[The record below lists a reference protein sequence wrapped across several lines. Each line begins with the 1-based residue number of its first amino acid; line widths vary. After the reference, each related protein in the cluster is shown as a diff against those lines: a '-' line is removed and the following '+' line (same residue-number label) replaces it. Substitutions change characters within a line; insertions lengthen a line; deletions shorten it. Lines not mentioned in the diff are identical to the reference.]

1 MKLFKIADQYCKES
15 TWKTLALVKFCLFSM
30 GLMSGMKITE
40 EKKKMFYALSGS
52 IFIITYIP
60 LMAKFFKVCISA
72 EDTGNN

>member
-30 GLMSGMKITE
+30 GLMAGMKIPE
-40 EKKKMFYALSGS
+40 EKKKMFYALSG
-52 IFIITYIP
+52 YIP

>member
-30 GLMSGMKITE
+30 GLMAGMKIPE

-52 IFIITYIP
+52 VFINGI
-60 LMAKFFKVCISA
+60 
-72 EDTGNN
+72 

>member
-30 GLMSGMKITE
+30 GLMSGMKIPE
-40 EKKKMFYALSGS
+40 DKKKRFYALSGS

-60 LMAKFFKVCISA
+60 PVSYTHLVYKRQI
-72 EDTGNN
+72 

>member
-30 GLMSGMKITE
+30 GLMAGMKIPE

-52 IFIITYIP
+52 IFIITYIH

>member
-30 GLMSGMKITE
+30 GLMAGMKIPE

-60 LMAKFFKVCISA
+60 LMAKFF
-72 EDTGNN
+72 